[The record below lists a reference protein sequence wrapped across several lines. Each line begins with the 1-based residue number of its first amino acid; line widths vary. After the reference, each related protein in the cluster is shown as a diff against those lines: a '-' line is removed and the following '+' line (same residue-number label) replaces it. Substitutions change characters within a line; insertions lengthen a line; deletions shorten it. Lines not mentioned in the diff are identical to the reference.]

1 MFEFG
6 KSLPASKLR
15 VVGRGGSGSKL
26 RQVSVSKPIVVLEA
40 DNIAQRQPVDH
51 GGSFYRP
58 TGRGGLGSLS
68 TSSPTALKP
77 LKPPSAILD
86 RFLRGRKPKE
96 GRPHSVH
103 LIEGPS
109 ASMSQDIHPEHAS
122 DKDSIMEERQTSK
135 SPIFDDLSIADKLLG
150 LTRRTHHKW
159 DSFESDS
166 LSSPMTFAPPS
177 LENAPH
183 SKQTPTGTPASD
195 AADSNCTT
203 TSREDHSTQSHC
215 SAESSTSPMPHLHV
229 STPLDSVSNSTSE
242 SDSVDVPP
250 DPNDTVGKSDW
261 LVPLNEVVISIRRTA
276 PSKPQS
282 WTGEW
287 NREMRDVIRDLRRL

>member
-1 MFEFG
+1 M
-6 KSLPASKLR
+6 
-15 VVGRGGSGSKL
+15 VGRGGSGSKL

-68 TSSPTALKP
+68 TSPPTALKS
-77 LKPPSAILD
+77 LKPPSTILD
-86 RFLRGRKPKE
+86 RFLRGRKPE

-109 ASMSQDIHPEHAS
+109 ASMSQDTHPEHAS
-122 DKDSIMEERQTSK
+122 DKDSIKEERRTSK
-135 SPIFDDLSIADKLLG
+135 ISIFDNLSMADKLLG
-150 LTRRTHHKW
+150 LTRRTYRKW
-159 DSFESDS
+159 DNCESDS
-166 LSSPMTFAPPS
+166 LSSPVTFAPPS
-177 LENAPH
+177 IENAPH
-183 SKQTPTGTPASD
+183 SKQNPAPASD
-195 AADSNCTT
+195 HDADSNFTT
-203 TSREDHSTQSHC
+203 TSREEQSSQSHC
-215 SAESSTSPMPHLHV
+215 SAESSASPMPPHLHV
-229 STPLDSVSNSTSE
+229 STHLASDTVSNDHST
-242 SDSVDVPP
+242 SDSVFNDDVPP
-250 DPNDTVGKSDW
+250 DPNGAVGKSDW
-261 LVPLNEVVISIRRTA
+261 MVPLNEVVISIRRTA